1 MLVAPLLLVMAAPK
15 PPPPATPPAHP
26 KARTFTHVGSVTIR
40 AKGHP
45 VVHTQIYLDPTALRT
60 ALKARDLRGLPVA
73 EAVWRIYLEG
83 RIPMAW
89 RYENL
94 TELGGTFRRGELERD
109 YRARWVGNPAE
120 IDGPEV
126 QRFFASLDQPR
137 NLGDWSETIF
147 DGAVLRVQ
155 DNGGPWQAFRS
166 RGLVVT
172 YAVVSGHLAEPF
184 PSELKALLVRA
195 ADMRPGAPA
204 GILAKGRPLR

>member
-1 MLVAPLLLVMAAPK
+1 MLLPPPLLVMAAPK
-15 PPPPATPPAHP
+15 PPPPAMPPAHP
-26 KARTFTHVGSVTIR
+26 KARTFTHVGSVTIL

-45 VVHTQIYLDPTALRT
+45 VVHTQVYLDPAALRT
-60 ALKARDLRGLPVA
+60 ALNAKDLRGLPVA
-73 EAVWRIYLEG
+73 EAVWRVYLEG

-109 YRARWVGNPAE
+109 YRARWVGDRAE
-120 IDGPEV
+120 IEAPEV
-126 QRFFASLDQPR
+126 QRFFASLNQPR

-147 DGAVLRVQ
+147 DGPFLRVQ
-155 DNGGPWQAFRS
+155 DNGGPWQAYRS

-184 PSELKALLVRA
+184 PTDLRALLVKA
-195 ADMRPGAPA
+195 AS
-204 GILAKGRPLR
+204 L